1 MKNIF
6 YITGIFI
13 IAACGTVQAQ
23 YEGRKFI
30 SGQAAIDF
38 DNTKGNSDRDVN
50 NYGYN
55 FDVSLGKFRSETRAT
70 GFRLSTSLRGGKNYY
85 LFDNT
90 GVIKENSG
98 INQLGFGLGHF
109 WQFYKHFNS
118 NVGIFGGPDVN
129 LGYKGSKTINNE
141 SLIYV
146 SEIKTSQIQLSLG
159 LSAGVYYK
167 LSDKWW
173 VTASLAF
180 ANPVSVEYETS
191 KSRMVTDN
199 SESKS
204 NGIRYSLTPAFN
216 FPSVGLGVRYMCK

>member
-1 MKNIF
+1 MKKIF
-6 YITGIFI
+6 YIIGILI
-13 IAACGTVQAQ
+13 TAACGTVQAQ

-55 FDVSLGKFRSETRAT
+55 FDVSLGKFRSDTRAT

-85 LFDNT
+85 QFDNT
-90 GVIKENSG
+90 GAFKETSG
-98 INQLGFGLGHF
+98 VNQLGFGLGHF

-129 LGYKGSKTINNE
+129 LGYIGSKVINTE
-141 SLIYV
+141 LTGFPR
-146 SEIKTSQIQLSLG
+146 EIKTSQIQLSLG
-159 LSAGVYYK
+159 LNAGVYYK
-167 LSDKWW
+167 LSEKWW

-180 ANPVSVEYETS
+180 ANPVLVAYQTS
-191 KSRMVTDN
+191 KSKMLVDN
-199 SESKS
+199 IETKS
-204 NGIRYSLTPAFN
+204 NGIQYSLAPVFN
-216 FPSVGLGVRYMCK
+216 FPAVGLGVRYMCK